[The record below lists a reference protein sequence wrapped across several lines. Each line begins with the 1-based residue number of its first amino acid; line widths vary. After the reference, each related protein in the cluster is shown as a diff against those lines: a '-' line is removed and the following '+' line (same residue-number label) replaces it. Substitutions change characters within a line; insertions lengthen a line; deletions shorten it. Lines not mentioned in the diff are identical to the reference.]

1 MAVDAPVTSGGIM
14 DIIPAKEF
22 VRRAEADELT
32 QLDSLPEGVGFVEDV
47 VYVSRPERDLK
58 VDVFC
63 LDETPGEPRPAMV
76 FVHGGGWRGGTKGQ
90 FSRQAAY
97 LAAKHGVAGFC
108 CEYRFSHEAKF
119 PACLQ
124 DVKCCVRYVR
134 SRAEELGIDPERVG
148 IAGGS
153 AGGHLAAMVATTAGA
168 AEYEDGGYEK
178 FSSRVDIC
186 VPHNGVMDLV
196 ELAEGREEPIDLIG
210 RPLAEARE
218 VYAEASPLRRA
229 TAGAAPMLLLHG
241 DADEVIPCSQ
251 SGAMYEKL
259 TGLGVHAEVQ
269 MFPGVGH
276 GWFNSPPHFA
286 GVLERMRHFVAERF
300 GL

>member
-1 MAVDAPVTSGGIM
+1 M
-14 DIIPAKEF
+14 DSIPAGEF
-22 VRRAEADELT
+22 VRRAEADEMMAF
-32 QLDSLPEGVGFVEDV
+32 DCLPEGVGFIEDV

-58 VDVFC
+58 VDVC
-63 LDETPGEPRPAMV
+63 HREEPPPAPRPAMV
-76 FVHGGGWRGGTKGQ
+76 FVHGGGWRGGTKAQ

-134 SRAEELGIDPERVG
+134 SRADELGIDPERVG

-153 AGGHLAAMVATTAGA
+153 AGGHLAAMVATTAGVP
-168 AEYEDGGYEK
+168 EYEDGGYDE
-178 FSSRVDIC
+178 FSSHVNLC

-196 ELAEGREEPIDLIG
+196 ELAEAREEPIDLIG
-210 RPLAEARE
+210 KSLAEARE
-218 VYAEASPLRRA
+218 IYAEASPLRRV
-229 TAGAAPMLLLHG
+229 TADAAPMLLLHG

-259 TGLGVHAEVQ
+259 TRLGVHAEVQ
-269 MFPGVGH
+269 IFPGVGH

-286 GVLERMRHFVAERF
+286 GVLERMRRFVAERF